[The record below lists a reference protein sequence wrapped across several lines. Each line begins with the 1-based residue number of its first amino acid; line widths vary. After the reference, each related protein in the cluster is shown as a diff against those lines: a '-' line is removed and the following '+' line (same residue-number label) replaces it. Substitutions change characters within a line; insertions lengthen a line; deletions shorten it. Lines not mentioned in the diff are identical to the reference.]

1 MVTHP
6 QQTPVTP
13 KKSPVPP
20 KTESPLKATALS
32 KVISD
37 AMALELQL
45 LLDFENPISRSEAF
59 RRIAS
64 QVVDGMTEAEAKR
77 LLAEE
82 LAFVAEQ
89 ELKAAAIGEKPS
101 KQGGIH
107 HWKASP

>member
-20 KTESPLKATALS
+20 KSESPLKATALS
-32 KVISD
+32 KVIPD
-37 AMALELQL
+37 AMAMELKL
-45 LLDFENPISRSEAF
+45 LWNPEGPISRSEAF

-64 QVVDGMTEAEAKR
+64 QVVNGMTEADTKR

-82 LAFVAEQ
+82 LAFVADR
-89 ELKAAAIGEKPS
+89 ELKAAERNRRKT
-101 KQGGIH
+101 K
-107 HWKASP
+107 